1 MSVTTTTELWR
12 MSATEL
18 AAVIKSKQASSRE
31 VIAAHLDRI
40 EAVNPHVNAVTIVLG
55 DRALEAA
62 NAADAA
68 VVAGD
73 DLAPFH
79 GVPFT
84 VKENID
90 LVGTP
95 STMGMKALA
104 ESTPPMDAPVV
115 ERLKRSGGIPIGRT
129 NMPTLGMRLHTY
141 SELRGLTVNPWDRT
155 RTAGGSS
162 GGEAVAVAT
171 GMSPLGLGNDTG
183 GSLRW
188 PAQCCGVVTL
198 RATLGRIP
206 RASSIEP
213 ADPPIGT
220 QLMGVD
226 GPLARRISDLR
237 TAYEALAGATWRD
250 PWSVPAPLYGP
261 APAKPIRVAVVVDP
275 GGLGIAKSVQQ
286 GVRKAAAALA
296 DAGFMVE
303 EVEPPSIV
311 EAAKAALDML
321 NPEWRLFW
329 QVMEASADIETK
341 RVMSALLE
349 SVGEADAITTA
360 LSFMARESILR
371 AWGEFQETRPLIV
384 APIGTDIPFK
394 IGSDLTADA
403 VTEIHR
409 AMRMAHAVNA
419 LGLPAVALPVGIADG
434 LPQAVQVIG
443 PRYREDLCLDA
454 AAAIEERLG
463 IITPIDAHDR

>member
-1 MSVTTTTELWR
+1 MSVTTATDLWR

-18 AAVIKSKQASSRE
+18 AALIKSRQASSQE
-31 VIAAHLDRI
+31 VVEAHLRRI
-40 EAVNPHVNAVTIVLG
+40 DAVNPKVNAVTVVLA
-55 DRALEAA
+55 DQALEAA
-62 NAADAA
+62 KAADRA
-68 VVAGD
+68 VASAEE
-73 DLAPFH
+73 LPPFH

-95 STMGMKALA
+95 STMGLTALA
-104 ESTPPMDAPVV
+104 ESYPPMDAPVV
-115 ERLKRSGGIPIGRT
+115 DRLKHSGGIPIGRT
-129 NMPTLGMRLHTY
+129 NLPTLGMRLHTY
-141 SELRGLTVNPWDRT
+141 SELRGLTLNPWDRT

-162 GGEAVAVAT
+162 GGEAVAAAT
-171 GMSPLGLGNDTG
+171 GMTPLGLGNDTG

-198 RATLGRIP
+198 RATLGRVP

-226 GPLARRISDLR
+226 GPLARRISDLKA
-237 TAYEALAGATWRD
+237 AYEVLAGPTWRD

-275 GGLGIAKSVQQ
+275 GRLGIAKAVQD
-286 GVRKAAAALA
+286 GVRRAAAALA
-296 DAGFMVE
+296 DAGFAVE
-303 EVEPPSIV
+303 EIEPPSIV
-311 EAAKAALDML
+311 AAAKAALDIL

-329 QVMEASADIETK
+329 QLMEPSADAETK

-349 SVGEADAITTA
+349 SVGEADVLTTA
-360 LSFMARESILR
+360 LSFMAREAILR
-371 AWGEFQETRPLIV
+371 AWSEFQEARPLIV
-384 APIGTDIPFK
+384 APISTDIPFK
-394 IGSDLTADA
+394 IGYDLTADA
-403 VTEIHR
+403 VTAIHQ
-409 AMRMAHAVNA
+409 AMRMAHAVNT
-419 LGLPAVALPVGIADG
+419 LGLPAVALPVGISDG

-463 IITPIDAHDR
+463 VVTPIDPK